1 MNGFEAI
8 RALSRLIETTSSSTL
23 WILSTNSTAFRYLQ
37 QAVGFDRTF
46 GYRIIAMA
54 VSRGTIIHSIMQ
66 RHNLSGLRLQF
77 APLPEGD
84 PRIGKV
90 KRLLSL
96 EPDPQ
101 EAFFAALYSQSGGVF
116 RASLE
121 LWQDCI
127 DRVEGG
133 VVQMRQPL
141 SPNYRSLSGE
151 LDDADA
157 LTIQAFMQHGGLT
170 ESELSQVF
178 SISSHTSEGRIA
190 RLLDLEILEPEPC
203 FAGFRVRPQAWRFV
217 REVLHGR
224 NLA

>member
-1 MNGFEAI
+1 MKPRPAVLYGF
-8 RALSRLIETTSSSTL
+8 
-23 WILSTNSTAFRYLQ
+23 STNSTAFRYLH
-37 QAVGFDRTF
+37 QAVAFDRTF
-46 GYRIIAMA
+46 GYRINAMA
-54 VSRGTIIHSIMQ
+54 VSRGTIVIPSCSAITFPVFVCSLLHCRRVI
-66 RHNLSGLRLQF
+66 
-77 APLPEGD
+77 A
-84 PRIGKV
+84 RIGKV

-101 EAFFAALYSQSGGVF
+101 EVFFTALYSQSGGVF
-116 RASLE
+116 RGSLE

-151 LDDADA
+151 LDDVDA

-170 ESELSQVF
+170 ECELSEVF
-178 SISSHTSEGRIA
+178 GIAPHTSERRIA
-190 RLLDLEILEPEPC
+190 RMLDLEIIEPEPC
-203 FAGFRVRPQAWRFV
+203 FTGFRVRPQAWRFV